1 MLSEK
6 PGIVIACDVATLEAL
21 DRLVEAT
28 NAVPQVTGFKIGFSL
43 GLRFGLGAVA
53 ERIRAKSSK
62 PIIYDHQK
70 GGTDIPQMG
79 RTFADV
85 CEHAGVNGAI
95 LFPHSGPA
103 TLEAWLDALMDKG
116 IVPLVGWVMTHPRF
130 LASEGGFILDDAYR
144 QVYPICLAKGVAHFI
159 LPATKPQHVATLRQE
174 AEKFGKRDMAI
185 LSPGIGRQKADIEA
199 VSRCFAGLN
208 WSPIV
213 GAAIYE
219 SDDPGGAASR
229 IAADLGLTAVGG
241 DK

>member
-1 MLSEK
+1 VICEN

-28 NAVPQVTGFKIGFSL
+28 SAVPQVTGFKIGFSL
-43 GLRFGLGAVA
+43 GLRFGLAAVA
-53 ERIRAKSSK
+53 QRIRKKSDK

-85 CEHAGVNGAI
+85 CEDAGINGAI

-103 TLEAWLDALMDKG
+103 TLEAWLDALLEKR
-116 IVPLVGWVMTHPRF
+116 IVPLVGCVMTHPRF
-130 LASEGGFILDDAYR
+130 LASEGGFIVDDAYR
-144 QVYPICLAKGVAHFI
+144 QVYPICLEKGVAHFI
-159 LPATKPQHVATLRQE
+159 VPATKPQHVATLRRE
-174 AEKFGKRDMAI
+174 AERFGKRDIAI

-199 VSRCFAGLN
+199 VRRCFAGLN

-213 GAAIYE
+213 GAAIYD
-219 SDDPGGAASR
+219 SDDPAREVRR
-229 IAADLGLTAVGG
+229 IAVELGLTSQ
-241 DK
+241 